1 MGQPTQSAGTA
12 NEANGVSPSA
22 GFIGW
27 TPETDRT
34 VYRVASASRKGPAEV
49 ADTTTR
55 KKQFYR

>member
-1 MGQPTQSAGTA
+1 MGQPTQAAGTA
-12 NEANGVSPSA
+12 NDNGAVSPSA

-34 VYRVASASRKGPAEV
+34 VYRVASANRRGPAEV

>member
-1 MGQPTQSAGTA
+1 MGQPTQAAGTA
-12 NEANGVSPSA
+12 NDNGAVSPSV

-34 VYRVASASRKGPAEV
+34 VYRVASANRRGPAEV

-55 KKQFYR
+55 TKQFFR

>member
-12 NEANGVSPSA
+12 NEANAVSPSA

-34 VYRVASASRKGPAEV
+34 VYRVASSNKRGPAEKSDAV
-49 ADTTTR
+49 TR
-55 KKQFYR
+55 NKQFFR